1 MKILFISHL
10 ANRTGAPLSLLN
22 FQKWIKNNT
31 EIEFTTLFREG
42 GILEKEFA
50 GLGPIEN
57 FCIKQ
62 PDVKNRFLRRILFM
76 GISVFEKFIYRKIL
90 FLKLRSQEFDIV
102 YSNTIVNLDVL
113 RFLESLQ
120 IPVVTHVRELEASI
134 KSYGGEEYMKKLN
147 RLTTRFVAVS
157 NAVKVNLIE
166 NHDIDNE
173 KISVIHNSLH
183 KKTIVYEETERNKI
197 LNQLNIPKGSFIVG
211 GSGQTLYS
219 KGYDLF
225 IQLAIQLRKKYDD
238 IYFLWI
244 GRVHPRIGTYIDHDL
259 EHTGL
264 RNYVKFVGNVSNPDD
279 YISFFNIYA
288 MVSRE
293 ESFGNVG
300 IEAAQFK
307 IPTICFSKVTGFSEF
322 TDGKA
327 GVSVPYMDVVA
338 MVEEVIKMRKDESH
352 YSELG
357 ENAFHK
363 LQYYS
368 MEEKGVELL
377 KLINKA
383 VEGNYK

>member
-10 ANRTGAPLSLLN
+10 ANRTGAPLSILN
-22 FQKWIKNNT
+22 FQKWISINS
-31 EIEFTTLFREG
+31 EVEFTTLFREG
-42 GILEKEFA
+42 GILEEEFA
-50 GLGPIEN
+50 VLGPIEN
-57 FCIKQ
+57 FSVKE
-62 PDVKNRFLRRILFM
+62 PNLKNRIHRRILLA

-90 FLKLRSQEFDIV
+90 FLKLRSQKFDII

-113 RFLESLQ
+113 QFLESLK

-134 KSYGGEEYMKKLN
+134 KSYGGEQYMRKLN
-147 RLTTRFVAVS
+147 ELTTRFVAVS
-157 NAVKVNLIE
+157 NAVKINLVE
-166 NHDIDNE
+166 NHDIDWD
-173 KISVIHNSLH
+173 KVSVIHNSLH
-183 KKTIVYEETERNKI
+183 KTNFSGEIERNKI
-197 LNQLNIPKGSFIVG
+197 LDQLNIPNGSFLLG

-238 IYFLWI
+238 IYFVWI

-264 RNYVKFVGNVSNPDD
+264 GDYVKFVGNVSNPKD
-279 YISFFNIYA
+279 YISLFNIYA

-322 TDGKA
+322 TNGKA

-338 MVEEVIKMRKDESH
+338 MTEEVIKMRNNENYFK
-352 YSELG
+352 ELG

-363 LQYYS
+363 LQNYS
-368 MEEKGVELL
+368 IEEKGPQLLELITKTVEE
-377 KLINKA
+377 KF
-383 VEGNYK
+383 